1 MRPEQPLEGPE
12 PSLPQARIER
22 QWTQVRDRLE
32 GRAASRP
39 WWAGVAAMLATG
51 AVAFLAWH
59 SVAPHARTTRLAE
72 GSSVETTREPVHV
85 ALEEGSGI
93 EVAVDSRLSVE
104 ETRGSDVAVRLHR
117 GEARFD
123 VVRRSSG
130 AFRVRASTGR
140 GEPVEV
146 VVVGTTFTVGHEDT
160 EVSVRVERG
169 VVEVHAAGQIA
180 RLTAGDA
187 WRSSPPAPS
196 ADLEARVGPGGR
208 EELEEASEG
217 FVESPEGSDEAP
229 EGFDE
234 APEGFPTASE
244 SAATAP
250 AGASARR
257 ASRTRGTPD
266 ARALFELAREA
277 RQAGSVAEAA
287 RLYGEIVVHHGD
299 DPRADVAAFELA
311 RLRMDHLGDPRG
323 ALGAIDRA
331 LGGRGGAFRE
341 DAMARRAV
349 LLDRL
354 GRDRECRSAREAYL
368 AAFGAGVH
376 RAEVGALCP

>member
-1 MRPEQPLEGPE
+1 
-12 PSLPQARIER
+12 LPQARIER

-32 GRAASRP
+32 GRGASRP

-51 AVAFLAWH
+51 AVAFLAWQ

-123 VVRRSSG
+123 VARRSSG

-196 ADLEARVGPGGR
+196 ADLDVRGGPGGL
-208 EELEEASEG
+208 EELEEAS
-217 FVESPEGSDEAP
+217 

-257 ASRTRGTPD
+257 APRTRGTPD